1 MEEKDIYNYRKAVAE
16 DVKEWMNENSDLYD
30 LPEDKDTLEREIYD
44 LIKDDDGVTGN
55 ASGSYT
61 CSDWQAQEN
70 LCHNVDLALNA
81 IAEFGYD
88 SDSLFN
94 LGAEGID
101 VLIRCYLLPDAIRDC
116 LSEAMLTEDEK
127 CNV

>member
-1 MEEKDIYNYRKAVAE
+1 MEEKDIYDYEKAVAA
-16 DVKEWMNENSDLYD
+16 DVKDWISDHEFD
-30 LPEDKDTLEREIYD
+30 LSKDKDTLEREIYD
-44 LIKDDDGVTGN
+44 LIKDDDEVTGN

-88 SDSLFN
+88 SDSLSN

-116 LSEAMLTEDEK
+116 LSETMLTEDENRK
-127 CNV
+127 V